1 MGDGSQPPAE
11 WVTLMGR
18 VQTAARLA
26 PLTGPSDRSLP
37 GRAWS
42 RVRSTAALLLTARQK
57 RFNIEAAD
65 ALAGVCRQLE
75 SLAAENAALRAELA
89 DLRADLEPPHLRP
102 GTLDAAIWTDVNRQ
116 NEYALPDRFE
126 PGDLV
131 VDIGGH
137 IGSFSFA
144 CLRRGAGAVVCFE
157 PNPANAAL
165 AELNLKRFG
174 PRAEVRRAAV
184 WRSDRPAGTL
194 TLAGSAD
201 ATNTGGGGIGSGDV
215 TAPAVPFDEVLNE
228 LMAVRGGS
236 RVRLLKLD
244 CEGSEYPIL
253 FTSRSLDR
261 IDAICGEYHETE
273 GPFPDQFRVAGHDR
287 YDRHELARFLTER
300 GFRVDHRQ
308 HTSNPLIGLFFATRQ
323 TV

>member
-1 MGDGSQPPAE
+1 MGDGSRAE
-11 WVTLMGR
+11 VSLAAR

-26 PLTGPSDRSLP
+26 PLGSPASDSSLP
-37 GRAWS
+37 ARAIS
-42 RVRSTAALLLTARQK
+42 RLRSTLALLFTARQK

-65 ALAGVCRQLE
+65 ALAGVCQRLDA
-75 SLAAENAALRAELA
+75 LAAENAALRAELA
-89 DLRADLEPPHLRP
+89 ALRADLEPPHLRP

-194 TLAGSAD
+194 ALAGSDD
-201 ATNTGGGGIGSGDV
+201 AANTGGGGVGSGDMV
-215 TAPAVPFDEVLNE
+215 AAAVPFDEALTEVL
-228 LMAVRGGS
+228 AARGAS

-261 IDAICGEYHETE
+261 IDAICGEYHETDC
-273 GPFPDQFRVAGHDR
+273 PFPDQFRVEGYDT
-287 YDRHELARFLTER
+287 YDRHALARFLADR
-300 GFRVDHRQ
+300 GFRVEHRQ
-308 HTSNPLIGLFFATRQ
+308 HTSNPLIGLFFATRSAG
-323 TV
+323 